1 MENDDLEEERKMKEI
16 LQLILSFDGRFL
28 KEVEKKREGL
38 C

>member
-1 MENDDLEEERKMKEI
+1 MENDDLEEERKMKEF

-28 KEVEKKREGL
+28 KGAEKKREGL